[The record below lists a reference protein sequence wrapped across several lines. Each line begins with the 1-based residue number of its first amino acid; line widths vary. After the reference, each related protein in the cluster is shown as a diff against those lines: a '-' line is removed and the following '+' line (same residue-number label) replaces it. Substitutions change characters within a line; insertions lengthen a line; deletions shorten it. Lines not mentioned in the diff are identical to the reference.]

1 MEGNAHPCQSSPDRD
16 QGARAAA
23 RAVDFE
29 ECVQVLDD
37 PGQPSPPPLPLRL
50 SSKADIRRSL
60 SRTSRSFSS
69 RINSFYK
76 DQEVRRVILSSVRR
90 FLAWFLLF
98 LAQIFGC
105 RETLWLAYQTLGVVY
120 GDLGTSPLYVYP
132 TAQIDS
138 RNEREYLGV
147 LSVIFWTLTLIGVV
161 KYVLIV
167 LHANDHGEGGTFAL
181 YSLLCRHANVGRHA
195 GKHYGRLESD
205 TEFSYFGDAERVRVH
220 TRAKMFL
227 EKSEIAQKI
236 LLVCVTFGTCMVIG
250 DGVLTPAISVLSS
263 IGGLR
268 SQVPAISQTV
278 VIAISCVIIS
288 ALFLLQSI
296 GTHRVSCIFSP
307 IMATWFASTTVIGI
321 YNIMNYYPTV
331 LKALSPHYAIRFFV
345 RNKRHGW
352 EMLNSIVLCITGAEA
367 MFADLGHFNIKA
379 IQIAFIAV
387 VYPSLIIT
395 YAGETAF
402 LIKHPE
408 HRIDAFFKSVPSPV
422 FWPVFVVATLA
433 AIVAS
438 QALIT
443 ATFSVLKQSVS
454 FGCFPRIKLV
464 HTSASQEGQIYSPE
478 VNYLLLGLCLAV
490 VIGFQDSDGIGNAYG
505 VAVIWVMLITTALVA
520 VVMLVV
526 WTTSVLWIILFLI
539 VFGAVEVIYLSSTAE
554 KLAKGGWV
562 PFAIS
567 SFFVV
572 VSLSWNYGRRMKYE
586 FEAKNRISSHDF
598 KNLCSS
604 LEVTRVPGLCLF
616 YSNLIHGGGLPPLMG
631 HYMRAVGSLHE
642 VVIFLTI
649 RVVPVKTVLES
660 ERLFVARGSGVKGLY
675 RCVARYGYLDHVDM
689 VKEEFVDQVIASLV
703 DLIRSESSGEAAA
716 AHCVMECAAEM
727 EMVELDVAKRRGA
740 VHVVGHSIL
749 DTGSRS
755 WFKRMVV
762 NKIYRF
768 LHSSC
773 RSAVSTFRIPSSR
786 LLELSM
792 VYET

>member
-250 DGVLTPAISVLSS
+250 DGVLTPAISVH
-263 IGGLR
+263 
-268 SQVPAISQTV
+268 AAV

-352 EMLNSIVLCITGAEA
+352 EMLNSIVLCITGSL
-367 MFADLGHFNIKA
+367 FAY
-379 IQIAFIAV
+379 IAFIAV

-505 VAVIWVMLITTALVA
+505 NKAFN
-520 VVMLVV
+520 
-526 WTTSVLWIILFLI
+526 SPR
-539 VFGAVEVIYLSSTAE
+539 SSNM
-554 KLAKGGWV
+554 
-562 PFAIS
+562 FS
-567 SFFVV
+567 SQ
-572 VSLSWNYGRRMKYE
+572 E
-586 FEAKNRISSHDF
+586 
-598 KNLCSS
+598 
-604 LEVTRVPGLCLF
+604 
-616 YSNLIHGGGLPPLMG
+616 LP
-631 HYMRAVGSLHE
+631 
-642 VVIFLTI
+642 
-649 RVVPVKTVLES
+649 
-660 ERLFVARGSGVKGLY
+660 
-675 RCVARYGYLDHVDM
+675 
-689 VKEEFVDQVIASLV
+689 
-703 DLIRSESSGEAAA
+703 
-716 AHCVMECAAEM
+716 
-727 EMVELDVAKRRGA
+727 
-740 VHVVGHSIL
+740 
-749 DTGSRS
+749 
-755 WFKRMVV
+755 
-762 NKIYRF
+762 
-768 LHSSC
+768 
-773 RSAVSTFRIPSSR
+773 
-786 LLELSM
+786 
-792 VYET
+792 